1 MHVRTVNYWIDNT
14 WMFVFV
20 YVCLAICEHA
30 MQQWYLGGKHCW
42 ETDFCIQHACVH
54 KDMQTYAH
62 TFLSSLHQQLH
73 SSSHCS
79 AAYQCF
85 CFRQVWQ
92 WHFDQWLVHH
102 PSPAHWKETVVH
114 TLPTVKIIIYF
125 DTINQLP
132 LIRHPHTSTSVIQ
145 IRSAVNARTKQFL
158 HYILK

>member
-1 MHVRTVNYWIDNT
+1 MNVCVCVC
-14 WMFVFV
+14 VFG
-20 YVCLAICEHA
+20 YLWACHA
-30 MQQWYLGGKHCW
+30 AVVFSRQTLLRNWFLH
-42 ETDFCIQHACVH
+42 TACVH
-54 KDMQTYAH
+54 KDMQTHAD

-114 TLPTVKIIIYF
+114 TLPTVKIIILTLSTNYLSS
-125 DTINQLP
+125 D
-132 LIRHPHTSTSVIQ
+132 IRIPVPVSS
-145 IRSAVNARTKQFL
+145 RSGLQSMQEQSNFYTTYSSNFAIWYC
-158 HYILK
+158 HY